1 MATKRARRGQ
11 GEGSI
16 YQRADGLWVA
26 TIEDGMTADHKRR
39 RWTATSKDKAKVI
52 EKLQAARARQ
62 ARYGTLGSPSL
73 TLGQWLDRWL
83 EVYVDP
89 TLKPRTAQGYRALI
103 VREIKPRL
111 GRRRILDIGPG
122 EVERM
127 LRDIA
132 TPPRPRPGED
142 PKPARAATARAAHR
156 VLRAALSDAVV
167 EGVVGR
173 NVATGVHLPAHKPAR
188 PVLAASDVAAI
199 VAGTVG
205 SPDRARW
212 LLALDSGVR
221 QGEALGLGWESV
233 DLDGAAASV
242 EWQLQRIAF
251 RHGCGT
257 QARDGSWPCGRTRAG
272 SCPSAFLP
280 IPPDQEHEVLRGGL
294 VRTRPKSAAGVRVV
308 ALSDRTVE
316 ALREHR
322 ARTGR
327 IAGLVF
333 TDGHGNPIDPRDD
346 AQAWKDLLARLE
358 IAHVGVHSA
367 RRTTATV
374 MRDQGVDV
382 TVVRDQLGHGD
393 IEQTRS
399 YQQAR
404 AEQAAAA
411 VAAFVKATS

>member
-1 MATKRARRGQ
+1 MASKTARRGQ

-16 YQRADGLWVA
+16 YQRADGMWVV
-26 TIEDGMTADHKRR
+26 TIEDGKTADGKRR
-39 RWTATSKDKAKVI
+39 RWTATSRSKDRAI

-73 TLGQWLDRWL
+73 TVGAWLTRWL

-103 VREIKPRL
+103 EREIVPRL
-111 GRRRILDIGPG
+111 GHRRILDLGPG
-122 EVERM
+122 DVERL

-132 TPPRPRPGED
+132 TPPRVKAGET
-142 PKPARAATARAAHR
+142 PKPGRAATARAAHR
-156 VLRAALSDAVV
+156 VLRAALSDGVT

-173 NVATGVHLPAHKPAR
+173 NVAMGVHLPAHKAAR
-188 PVLAASDVAAI
+188 PVLTAEEAAKIA
-199 VAGTVG
+199 AGTIG
-205 SPDRARW
+205 RPDRARW

-233 DLDGAAASV
+233 DLDAGTANV
-242 EWQLQRIAF
+242 EWQVQRIAY
-251 RHGCGT
+251 RHGCGN
-257 QARDGSWPCGRTRAG
+257 QGRDRSWPCGYTRAG
-272 SCPSAFLP
+272 SCPSGYLP
-280 IPPDQEHEVLRGGL
+280 IPVDQEHEVLHGGL
-294 VRTRPKSAAGVRVV
+294 VRTRPKSAAGVRIV
-308 ALSDRTVE
+308 ALSERTVD

-333 TDGHGNPIDPRDD
+333 TDDAGHPVDPRDD
-346 AQAWKDLLARLE
+346 AMAWKALLERLG
-358 IAHVGVHSA
+358 IPHVGLHSA
-367 RRTTATV
+367 RRTTATI
-374 MRDQGVDV
+374 MRDAGVDV

-411 VAAFVKATS
+411 VAAFVAATS

>member
-1 MATKRARRGQ
+1 MASKRARRGQ

-26 TIEDGMTADHKRR
+26 TIESGSTADGKRR
-39 RWTATSKDKAKVI
+39 RWTATSMSKDKVI

-62 ARYGTLGSPSL
+62 ARYGTLGSASL

-103 VREIKPRL
+103 EREIKPRL
-111 GRRRILDIGPG
+111 GRRRLLDLGPG
-122 EVERM
+122 EVEGM

-132 TPPRPRPGED
+132 APPKRMAGEPLKPG
-142 PKPARAATARAAHR
+142 RAATARATHR
-156 VLRAALSDAVV
+156 VLRAALSDAVT

-173 NVATGVHLPAHKPAR
+173 NVSMGVHLPAHKPAR
-188 PVLAASDVAAI
+188 PVLTAQQVATI

-205 SPDRARW
+205 TPDRARW
-212 LLALDSGVR
+212 LLSLDSGVR
-221 QGEALGLGWESV
+221 QGEALGMGWESI
-233 DLDGAAASV
+233 DLDAATANV
-242 EWQLQRIAF
+242 EWQVQRIAY
-251 RHGCGT
+251 RHGCG
-257 QARDGSWPCGRTRAG
+257 AKRKDGIWPCGRSRAG
-272 SCPSAFLP
+272 SCPSAYLP
-280 IPPDQEHEVLRGGL
+280 IPADQEHEVLHGGL
-294 VRTRPKSAAGVRVV
+294 VRTRPKSAAGVRVA
-308 ALSDRTVE
+308 ALSERTVE

-322 ARTGR
+322 ARSGR

-333 TDGHGNPIDPRDD
+333 TDVNGHPVDPRDD
-346 AQAWKDLLARLE
+346 AAAWKALLERLE
-358 IAHVGVHSA
+358 IPHVGLHSA

-374 MRDQGVDV
+374 MRDEGVDV